1 MERKRMILA
10 LFWANNLE
18 SLYQWRNNNFG
29 SEAGAEVV
37 EMAKT
42 LMEKGY

>member
-18 SLYQWRNNNFG
+18 SLYQWRNNFG